1 MEDWKLD
8 PAHDLGLPFK
18 ERLRSLRRES
28 GLLESGMHL
37 FWWLMLRAYFRAYHR
52 LEIHGL
58 EHLPAEPPFACIG
71 NHSSHLDALALAA
84 SLPARWRDS
93 IFPIAAGDTF
103 FNTPAVAAFAAFILN
118 ALPMWRRNCGSHSMQ
133 MLRQR
138 LVEDKSIYILFPEG
152 TRSRDGKLGAFKP
165 GLGMLVAGTPVP
177 VVPCHLQGAFHAFAP
192 HQKLPRPRKIILR
205 IGKPISFPNNK
216 NERAGWMEVAAVSQV
231 AVEALQ
237 FEASNA
243 IK

>member
-1 MEDWKLD
+1 MPVSAWTSRPALLPEVNGQMDDWKLD
-8 PAHDLGLPFK
+8 PAHDLGLPLK
-18 ERLRSLRRES
+18 ERMRSLRRES
-28 GLLESGMHL
+28 GLLESGMHF
-37 FWWLMLRAYFRAYHR
+37 FWWLTLRTYFRAYHR

-58 EHLPAEPPFACIG
+58 ENLPAQPPFACIA

-133 MLRQR
+133 MLRER

-152 TRSRDGKLGAFKP
+152 TRSREGKL
-165 GLGMLVAGTPVP
+165 
-177 VVPCHLQGAFHAFAP
+177 AP
-192 HQKLPRPRKIILR
+192 
-205 IGKPISFPNNK
+205 F
-216 NERAGWMEVAAVSQV
+216 
-231 AVEALQ
+231 
-237 FEASNA
+237 
-243 IK
+243 